1 MLQSLHIKDF
11 ILIEKL
17 DLDFNAGF
25 CVITGDTGAG
35 KSILLD
41 SILFCLG
48 GKFASDPIKPGVD
61 SCTVTAIF
69 SASKNAEKYL
79 SDLGIEIDNEII
91 VKRTQNI
98 SGRKKILINDQ
109 IVTAKLAQGLF
120 DHLLE
125 LHGQHNHTLLLNT
138 SSHMQI
144 LDEFGGLYVLKDSVS
159 DNYKIWQNLED
170 QIAEFNKAKT
180 NIESEIDYLQHICA
194 ELDKAD
200 IQENEEQELAD
211 IKRKLQGRDKE
222 ISLISGV
229 ISDIEASSLEQLI
242 AKSQRAISSLESDQS
257 LEDASVCLELAYDK
271 IEDAKSILE
280 NKLRD
285 FDAGDYSLEEVE
297 DRLYEIRSLARKHSC
312 SPADLLEFFSKSS
325 QQLQH
330 LEGKIIGNSH
340 LEEEA
345 RLAKELYFTKS
356 VELSKQRK
364 LCAKELEQ
372 KTMSELALLQMQKA
386 KFKAE
391 IITSNNNATAKGV
404 DQIRFIASTNPGM
417 KLSPIDKIASGG
429 ELSRFMLAF
438 RVALFDN
445 APKQAIIF
453 DEIDVGI
460 SGSVADSMGQR
471 LKMLSNAVQIIVIT
485 HQPQV
490 AGGADQHI
498 LVEKTQTES
507 HTSVKVGSLD
517 EKGKSYELARMI
529 SGQTITETGLQA
541 AKELIKSI

>member
-17 DLDFNAGF
+17 DLDFNKGF

-35 KSILLD
+35 KSILLE

-48 GKFASDPIKPGVD
+48 GKFSGDPVRPGGDSCVVTVIFLSSKKAEEYLAASD
-61 SCTVTAIF
+61 
-69 SASKNAEKYL
+69 
-79 SDLGIEIDNEII
+79 IETDGDIV
-91 VKRTQNI
+91 VKRTQNA
-98 SGRKKILINDQ
+98 SGRKRILINDQ
-109 IVTAKLAQGLF
+109 IVTTKLAQGLF

-138 SSHMQI
+138 SFHMQI
-144 LDEFGGLYVLKDSVS
+144 LDEFGGLFSLKESVS
-159 DNYKIWQNLED
+159 DNYKIWQNLEN
-170 QIAEFNKAKT
+170 QITEFNKAKSE
-180 NIESEIDYLQHICA
+180 IENEIDYLQHICA
-194 ELDKAD
+194 ELEKIDL
-200 IQENEEQELAD
+200 QENEEQELAG

-242 AKSQRAISSLESDQS
+242 AKSQRAISSLENDQS
-257 LEDASVCLELAYDK
+257 LEEASTCLELAYDK
-271 IEDAKSILE
+271 IEDTKSILVE
-280 NKLRD
+280 KLRD
-285 FDAGDYSLEEVE
+285 FDAGDYSLEEVD

-312 SPADLLEFFSKSS
+312 SPADLLEFFNKSS
-325 QQLQH
+325 EQLQQL
-330 LEGKIIGNSH
+330 ESKIIGSSH

-345 RLAKELYFTKS
+345 KVAKESYFVKS
-356 VELSKQRK
+356 SELSEQRK
-364 LCAKELEQ
+364 LHAKVLEQ

-391 IITSNNNATAKGV
+391 IITSDDVATAKGV

-471 LKMLSNAVQIIVIT
+471 LKMLSEAVQIIVIT

-490 AGGADQHI
+490 AGRADQHI
-498 LVEKTQTES
+498 LVEKTQAES

-517 EKGKSYELARMI
+517 EQGKSYELARMI
-529 SGQTITETGLQA
+529 SGHTITKIGLQA